1 MDRLP
6 EDIFMLVSSVNML
19 LRDREY
25 EDLDDIC
32 ACFDVDRER
41 LEERLSEA
49 GFHYDSGLVK
59 IV

>member
-1 MDRLP
+1 MNALP
-6 EDIFMLVSSVNML
+6 QDIFMLVSSVNML

-32 ACFDVDRER
+32 ACFDENRDELEKR
-41 LEERLSEA
+41 LLSA
-49 GFHYDSGLVK
+49 GFRYDASLGK